1 MWKYPTFWC
10 SCPSSCVFC
19 ACGQQREALFIH
31 KLNCRGKKKQF
42 SLPVISLCF
51 LDFYF
56 LYIKVDSKVMVNR
69 LGNLAKTKRFNSF
82 DTDECVRAS
91 WGPSCVTFQERHC
104 QGASTL
110 QTSDALQCKE
120 RDLLTAACSDR
131 PFQHR
136 RLKQTSSQRKP
147 ALCAPT
153 VAARLSTKTQ
163 PLVTFPWQTTH
174 YFTVEI

>member
-1 MWKYPTFWC
+1 MQL
-10 SCPSSCVFC
+10 S
-19 ACGQQREALFIH
+19 FILRILRLRAAKRSLIH
-31 KLNCRGKKKQF
+31 SQVKLQGEKKQF
-42 SLPVISLCF
+42 SLPVIWGFLFLCF

-136 RLKQTSSQRKP
+136 RLKQTSSHRKP